1 LAENLT
7 YFGKT
12 INRMKGQTS
21 NNAKY
26 QFLYKFL
33 PVLDGQQ
40 VHKLYKIVAGL
51 LDVSMFTKDEIE
63 HLERR
68 LSMAERH

>member
-1 LAENLT
+1 
-7 YFGKT
+7 
-12 INRMKGQTS
+12 MKGQTTS
-21 NNAKY
+21 NAKY

-33 PVLDGQQ
+33 RVLDEQQ
-40 VHKLYKIVAGL
+40 IHKLYKIVAGI

-68 LSMAERH
+68 LLMAERH

>member
-1 LAENLT
+1 
-7 YFGKT
+7 
-12 INRMKGQTS
+12 MKGQNT

-33 PVLDGQQ
+33 RVLDEEQI
-40 VHKLYKIVAGL
+40 HKLHKIVAGI

-68 LSMAERH
+68 LLLAERR